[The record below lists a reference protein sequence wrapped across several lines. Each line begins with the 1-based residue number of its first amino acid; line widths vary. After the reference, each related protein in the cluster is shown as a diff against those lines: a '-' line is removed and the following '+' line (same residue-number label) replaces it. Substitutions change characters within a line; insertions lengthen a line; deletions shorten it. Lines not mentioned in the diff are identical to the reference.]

1 MCTPRSQLRKWML
14 LSSEEGMVSG
24 DYVFIFVDPDLPTEH
39 TTDYLTSESLWKLQ
53 DGRDEEA
60 YQAFKN
66 VIMVSKAINFFDLMG
81 QIHNIISWPFK
92 IMKISIVLKGN
103 DCPLS
108 LLSVYTGPYLS
119 QNQNIF

>member
-1 MCTPRSQLRKWML
+1 MCTPRNQLRKWML

-66 VIMVSKAINFFDLMG
+66 VIMVSKAIN
-81 QIHNIISWPFK
+81 
-92 IMKISIVLKGN
+92 ISI
-103 DCPLS
+103 
-108 LLSVYTGPYLS
+108 
-119 QNQNIF
+119 